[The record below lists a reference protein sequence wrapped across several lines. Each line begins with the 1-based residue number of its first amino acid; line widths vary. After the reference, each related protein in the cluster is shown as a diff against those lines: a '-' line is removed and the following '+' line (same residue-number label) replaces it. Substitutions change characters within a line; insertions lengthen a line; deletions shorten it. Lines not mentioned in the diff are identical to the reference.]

1 MNRRDAETQRVNEIT
16 EAVMG
21 AAIEVHRS
29 RGPGLLESAYEVC
42 LARELELRR
51 VRYARQV
58 PVPLAY
64 KGVQLDCG
72 YVLDLLVEG
81 LVIVELKTVEKLLP
95 IHQAQLLTYL
105 RLTNSPVGL
114 LINFKETTLLRGLKR
129 MVNNLSEI
137 SVLQRLCGSNN
148 QS

>member
-1 MNRRDAETQRVNEIT
+1 M
-16 EAVMG
+16 
-21 AAIEVHRS
+21 
-29 RGPGLLESAYEVC
+29 
-42 LARELELRR
+42 
-51 VRYARQV
+51 
-58 PVPLAY
+58 
-64 KGVQLDCG
+64 
-72 YVLDLLVEG
+72 LDLLVEG
-81 LVIVELKTVEKLLP
+81 LVIVELKTAEKLLP

-137 SVLQRLCGSNN
+137 SAPLRLCGSNN

>member
-16 EAVMG
+16 EAVIG

-29 RGPGLLESAYEVC
+29 LGPGLLESAYEVC

-137 SVLQRLCGSNN
+137 SVPPRLCGSNN

>member
-1 MNRRDAETQRVNEIT
+1 M
-16 EAVMG
+16 
-21 AAIEVHRS
+21 
-29 RGPGLLESAYEVC
+29 C

-137 SVLQRLCGSNN
+137 SVPPRLCGSNN